1 MLKETE
7 VHGQVLDH
15 LGLVAS
21 VIHRLK
27 LVEKIDAR
35 LKVSMDKGAKVTMGQ
50 RLAALILNGLG
61 FIDDRLYMFP
71 EFLKNKPIERL
82 LGKGLAA
89 EDFNDD
95 ALGRFLDA
103 VSNYGVTPLFSEIA
117 LDIGIAEGLL
127 GRSAHFDTTS
137 INVFGEYAEEE
148 ASLQPDV
155 ALSERGSPQTE
166 PPFRLAHGHSKDHR
180 PDLKQMVLS
189 LATTGAAAFPVWMES
204 HSGNASDK
212 KVLHAGAAKMHDFCK
227 QLKNATVFLYVG
239 DSAFYERCVKEDA
252 PFIWLSR
259 VPERLNDAKKH
270 LDLLDEQCAWIRL
283 DNGYQY
289 TLLKDATYGAVAQRW
304 VMIHSE
310 KAAAREHITLKKHI
324 KKESEAYTKALW
336 HLGNQSFQC
345 KHDAESA
352 GMDAGKGLKYH
363 TVVWTI
369 SPIEKHEKRG
379 RPKKDARLVT
389 QGFSISGTLQ
399 ENTGAIELIKRRKGR
414 FILASNE
421 MNEGALSNADFL
433 SEYKNQYKT
442 EHGFAFIKGDIF
454 EVASV
459 FLKKQSRIEALMMV
473 MTLCLMVYSFA
484 QHYLRQALTEAQETI
499 PNPLGKPTDKP
510 SMKWVFRMFHGVQVW
525 VIPQSSGVQALVV
538 NLTPVLRK
546 IIRYF
551 GPGAEGIY
559 ASSG

>member
-7 VHGQVLDH
+7 VQGQVLDH

-21 VIHRLK
+21 VIDRLK

-71 EFLKNKPIERL
+71 EFLKNKPVERL
-82 LGKGLAA
+82 LGKELVA

-103 VSNYGVTPLFSEIA
+103 ASDYGVTPLFSEIA
-117 LDIGIAEGLL
+117 FDIGIAEGLL

-137 INVFGEYAEEE
+137 INVFGEYAEED
-148 ASLQPDV
+148 ASLPPEV
-155 ALSERGSPQTE
+155 FLPGNPQTE

-212 KVLHAGAAKMHDFCK
+212 KVLQVGAAKMHDFCK
-227 QLKNATVFLYVG
+227 QLKNSPVFLYVG

-252 PFIWLSR
+252 PFTWLSR
-259 VPERLNDAKKH
+259 VPERLKEAKKH
-270 LDLLDEQCAWIRL
+270 LDLLDEQCAWISL

-289 TLLKDATYGAVAQRW
+289 TLLKDAGYGAVAQRW

-310 KAAAREHITLKKHI
+310 KAAAREHITLEKHV
-324 KKESEAYTKALW
+324 KKEHETHTKTLW
-336 HLGNQSFQC
+336 HLGNQTFQC
-345 KHDAESA
+345 QHDAGRA
-352 GMDAGKGLKYH
+352 GMDAIKGLKYH

-379 RPKKDARLVT
+379 RPKKDAELVT
-389 QGFSISGTLQ
+389 QGFSISGVLQ
-399 ENTGAIELIKRRKGR
+399 ENTAAIELVKRRKGR
-414 FILASNE
+414 FILASNQ
-421 MNEGALSNADFL
+421 MDDSALSNADFL

-442 EHGFAFIKGDIF
+442 EHGFAFIKGDTF

-459 FLKKQSRIEALMMV
+459 FLKKQSRIQALMMV

-484 QHYLRQALTEAQETI
+484 QHYLRQALAEAQDTI
-499 PNPLGKPTDKP
+499 PNQLGKSTDKP
-510 SMKWVFRMFHGVQVW
+510 TIKWVFRMFHGVQVW
-525 VIPQSSGVQALVV
+525 RIPQPSGVQELVV
-538 NLTPVLRK
+538 NLTAVLRK

-551 GPGAEGIY
+551 GPGAESIY